1 MPEREDILEALAAH
15 RGFLL
20 FTVQGLS
27 DEQARLKPTVSELT
41 LGGMIK
47 HVAMT
52 ERQWVDFILAGP
64 DALAMTEERMTAH
77 ADSFVLGDDETL
89 EGVVKDYEEI
99 ARTTDALVR
108 SLTTLDVSHPL
119 PDAPWFPAGAHRS
132 ARRVFMHIV
141 AETAQHAGHADIL
154 REAIDGQKTMG

>member
-64 DALAMTEERMTAH
+64 DALAMTEERTEELGLAPMTPIGPTSVH
-77 ADSFVLGDDETL
+77 
-89 EGVVKDYEEI
+89 
-99 ARTTDALVR
+99 
-108 SLTTLDVSHPL
+108 
-119 PDAPWFPAGAHRS
+119 AHRRGDGP
-132 ARRVFMHIV
+132 ARRTRRHSS
-141 AETAQHAGHADIL
+141 
-154 REAIDGQKTMG
+154 